1 MKAVITAVALATFFA
16 SPVFAKTPVNHH
28 RAAATAA
35 STQGLYLQAGPR
47 YQAAP
52 LGTTGGQDPDS
63 NIRSELN
70 RDYGQSLGAY

>member
-16 SPVFAKTPVNHH
+16 SPVFAKTLVNHH

-35 STQGLYLQAGPR
+35 STQGLYLQAAPR
-47 YQAAP
+47 YQAP
-52 LGTTGGQDPDS
+52 LGTTGGQDPDA

-70 RDYGQSLGAY
+70 RDYGQSQGAY